1 MSEKT
6 VWESVTQPT
15 NSGRAKFGLQIKTEP
30 ILCYRMNAAENIF
43 ELEQADNKKIIL
55 IKANLENADLKLLK
69 NRMQEI
75 LVARQ

>member
-1 MSEKT
+1 
-6 VWESVTQPT
+6 
-15 NSGRAKFGLQIKTEP
+15 
-30 ILCYRMNAAENIF
+30 MNAAENIF

-69 NRMQEI
+69 NLMQEI